1 MAEATITFRAE
12 MSNLLK
18 QLQEIPGV
26 TKAEAKRMVAEL
38 KKQLAE
44 AEKAAKDAQKG
55 IGDSAKEMGAAGEKG
70 ADGMAE
76 LGKESGQAKEAL
88 SQLGSAVAVV
98 NPELGSMVQQ
108 GSALVGSVKG
118 VAGAFG
124 VAGAALPVFAAA
136 IAAAGFAWYAYSE
149 NERIAEQ
156 ETRALGGSING
167 LSLALEDLEQVQEA
181 GNDAI
186 AAFREDVRKAALDIA
201 VLTGA
206 MTELERKQEDAF
218 RAKALQIMPG
228 LQAAAEAIKVADNAV
243 ADATQTLDEAQAKL
257 DRVAD
262 GTARVSGGFRAIE
275 VNAQDSGRAQREAAE
290 EAVAAAKAQ
299 LGAAQRTADETR
311 AHLAALKEERQEGQ
325 EVIRTALELEDAE
338 KKAQTAARE
347 RTKAN
352 ADAAREEK
360 EELRE
365 QERQL
370 AKVEAARQQM
380 ADIEE
385 RATMATLDAAD
396 QIRAKRDAELVQLR
410 DLAVATGDRAAAAE
424 AMAAVELEAE
434 QKLAKVRAENL
445 AAYQAAAEQAHREE
459 MARLKEQT
467 TAMVSSA
474 SQFFGSLA
482 SLAEWSAERQNEAQ
496 ADAAERWFAFYKT
509 ATILQIGIDAAAAAI
524 KAVAQL
530 GPIAGGIAASVI
542 GVTAGIQAAF
552 VASQEMPS
560 YHQGGMVLA
569 PDERMAVLRSG
580 EGVLT
585 ERGVAAVGG
594 PGGLAAANRGAG
606 AGQVLRI
613 QQVYK
618 HRVFGEFVRDNVR
631 LPGSPLREA
640 VKGGRRVGH
649 RER

>member
-55 IGDSAKEMGAAGEKG
+55 IGDSAKEMGAAGEEG

-88 SQLGSAVAVV
+88 SSLGSAVAVV
-98 NPELGSMVQQ
+98 NPELGSMVQE
-108 GSALVGSVKG
+108 GAALVGSIKG

-124 VAGAALPVFAAA
+124 VAGAALPVLSAA
-136 IAAAGFAWYAYSE
+136 IAAAGVAWYAYSE
-149 NERIAEQ
+149 NERIAEK
-156 ETRALGGSING
+156 ETKELGGSING

-181 GNDAI
+181 GKDAI
-186 AAFREDVRKAALDIA
+186 FAFREDVRKAALDIA
-201 VLTGA
+201 VLTGK
-206 MTELERKQEDAF
+206 MTELERKQEEAA

-243 ADATQTLDEAQAKL
+243 ADATETLEEAQARL
-257 DRVAD
+257 DRVTD
-262 GTARVSGGFRAIE
+262 GTARLAGGFRAIE
-275 VNAQDSGRAQREAAE
+275 ANAEDSGKAQRGAAE
-290 EAVAAAKAQ
+290 EAVAAAKEQ
-299 LGAAQRTADETR
+299 LEAAKRTADETR
-311 AHLAALKEERQEGQ
+311 AHLAALKEERKQGQ
-325 EVIRTALELEDAE
+325 EVIQTALELEDAE
-338 KKAQTAARE
+338 KKAELAARE
-347 RTKAN
+347 RAKAN
-352 ADAAREEK
+352 AEAAREEQ
-360 EELRE
+360 EALRE
-365 QERQL
+365 TERQL
-370 AKVEAARQQM
+370 ANVEAARQQM

-385 RATMATLDAAD
+385 RATMAKLDAAD
-396 QIRAKRDAELVQLR
+396 QIRAKRDAELVQIR
-410 DLAVATGDRAAAAE
+410 DLAVATGERAAAAKT
-424 AMAAVELEAE
+424 MAAVELEAE

-445 AAYQAAAEQAHREE
+445 AAYQAAAEQAHQEE
-459 MARLKEQT
+459 MARLQGQ
-467 TAMVSSA
+467 ANSMVSSA

-482 SLAEWSAERQNEAQ
+482 TLAEWAAERTNESNAK
-496 ADAAERWFAFYKT
+496 AAERWFKFYKIVTIIKIAVDT
-509 ATILQIGIDAAAAAI
+509 ASAI
-524 KAVAQL
+524 MKAFADL
-530 GPIAGGIAASVI
+530 GPIAGAIAAVAI
-542 GVTAGIQAAF
+542 GVTGGIQAGI
-552 VASQEMPS
+552 VATQEMPS

-569 PDERMAVLRSG
+569 PDERMAMLRSG

-585 ERGVAAVGG
+585 QRGVAAVGG